1 MPLKKNPDGAYP
13 APLPPDE
20 AERVK
25 ALQDYQVLDSMPEQA
40 FDDLVF
46 LASHICQTPIA
57 LVSLVDSDRQWF
69 KARVGLGAPQTARD
83 LAFCAHAILEPD
95 RIMQVQDAS
104 KDERFNT
111 NPLVTGAPDIR
122 FYAGTP
128 LVTPD
133 GRAIGTLCAIDRKPR
148 ELTAEQ
154 LRALRALSREVMT
167 QLELRRTILTLER
180 TLASA
185 AATHAARQEPDEPA
199 SRPSGPD
206 PTSRPSG
213 PDQAQ
218 RARAVVSK
226 LDSGTEVEDRM
237 RGLLARMQQL
247 QKRTGGSSKP

>member
-1 MPLKKNPDGAYP
+1 MPLKKNPDGSFS
-13 APLPPDE
+13 APLPTDE
-20 AERVK
+20 AERIK
-25 ALQDYQVLDSMPEQA
+25 ALQEFQVLDSMPEQA
-40 FDDLVF
+40 FDDIVF

-57 LVSLVDSDRQWF
+57 LVSLVDTDRQWF
-69 KARVGLGAPQTARD
+69 KARVGLGAPQTSRD

-95 RIMQVQDAS
+95 RVLQVQDAT

-148 ELTAEQ
+148 ELTCEQ
-154 LRALRALSREVMT
+154 LRALRALSREVMV

-180 TLASA
+180 SIADA
-185 AATHAARQEPDEPA
+185 AAARVAARRSETDEA
-199 SRPSGPD
+199 
-206 PTSRPSG
+206 
-213 PDQAQ
+213 AQ
-218 RARAVVSK
+218 RARSVAAR
-226 LDSGTEVEDRM
+226 LDPGTGIEDRM

-247 QKRTGGSSKP
+247 QRRPGGGAP

>member
-1 MPLKKNPDGAYP
+1 MPLKKNPDGSYP

-40 FDDLVF
+40 FGDIVF

-57 LVSLVDSDRQWF
+57 LVSLVDTDRQWF
-69 KARVGLGAPQTARD
+69 KARVGLGAPQTSRD

-133 GRAIGTLCAIDRKPR
+133 GRAIGTLCAIDSKPR

-185 AATHAARQEPDEPA
+185 AAARTAAKPEPD
-199 SRPSGPD
+199 D
-206 PTSRPSG
+206 P
-213 PDQAQ
+213 AQ
-218 RARAVVSK
+218 RARNVVSK
-226 LDSGTEVEDRM
+226 LGSGTEVEDRM